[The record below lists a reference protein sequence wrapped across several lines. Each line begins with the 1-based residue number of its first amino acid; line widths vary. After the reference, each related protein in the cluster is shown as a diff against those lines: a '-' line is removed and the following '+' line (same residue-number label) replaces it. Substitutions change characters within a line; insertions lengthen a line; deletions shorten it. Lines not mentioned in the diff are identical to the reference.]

1 MSSSVSE
8 DVGVVMVTIDRNG
21 GLVGDIRVNYSTDDR
36 EAFESSDYTLSTN
49 CTLINIM
56 VNYLITS
63 STHP

>member
-21 GLVGDIRVNYSTDDR
+21 GLVGDIRVNYSADDR